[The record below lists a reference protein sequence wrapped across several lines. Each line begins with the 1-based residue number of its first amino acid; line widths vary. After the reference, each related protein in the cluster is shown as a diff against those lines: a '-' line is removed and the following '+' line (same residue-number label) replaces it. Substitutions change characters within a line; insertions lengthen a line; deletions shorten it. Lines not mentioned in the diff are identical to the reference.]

1 MYTPYVVTWVSFH
14 QVPIPCYEIYIYI
27 CMPCVVMGW
36 ISHQVYSVRSRMFM
50 PCVVT
55 EDEFYRV
62 SSELD
67 WWQNISIRC
76 VYGNYD
82 SEFYRVSSE
91 LGIGD
96 RIFLNAVY
104 TVVTTVSFTESSL
117 QLIAEHELIGRLLSW
132 GMNFHQVMNLWYIM
146 NCVES
151 RRVRWL

>member
-1 MYTPYVVTWVSFH
+1 
-14 QVPIPCYEIYIYI
+14 
-27 CMPCVVMGW
+27 
-36 ISHQVYSVRSRMFM
+36 M

-76 VYGNYD
+76 VYGNHE

-96 RIFLNAVY
+96 RIFLYAVY
-104 TVVTTVSFTESSL
+104 TVVTSVSFTESSL
-117 QLIAEHELIGRLLSW
+117 Q
-132 GMNFHQVMNLWYIM
+132 NMNLWDGYCHGEWTFTKLWTCDILWIVLSQGVYVDSNRLFFLLLQRLKGEITKLNQTM
-146 NCVES
+146 ETLTKSSVES
-151 RRVRWL
+151 SMNERHYELCITSIVRL